1 MGGNEFPVVG
11 GVHTKA
17 GQCLGGDPGEGI
29 CLAAQEWIYDPE
41 GPFKFRSSIILYLN
55 RAF

>member
-17 GQCLGGDPGEGI
+17 GRVLEGI
-29 CLAAQEWIYDPE
+29 QDRGFVWPLRNGFMTLKDP
-41 GPFKFRSSIILYLN
+41 LN
-55 RAF
+55 SEVQ